1 MMKKLILSLLASVL
15 MVACSS
21 DGEDWGGETLIP
33 VTLKGIETV
42 NIDNSGKYPEISDG
56 PIGRNSYMIG
66 IKWEVDN
73 LPGDD
78 DAFVGGPIRE
88 GEHTYSSAA
97 NGYSKRVRSLTR
109 FNDEVGPTEEIRH
122 PNISTY
128 FVETDRAFLPKGVDE
143 GLVLLVAPDAGEHR
157 FRVEYWRNGARAFY
171 YDTPTITLR

>member
-1 MMKKLILSLLASVL
+1 MKKLIFPLLAALL
-15 MVACSS
+15 MAGCGSG
-21 DGEDWGGETLIP
+21 DDDWGGETLIP
-33 VTLKGIETV
+33 VTLKGIEAV
-42 NIDNSGKYPEISDG
+42 NIDNAGAFPEISEG
-56 PIGRNSYMIG
+56 PIGKGSYMIG

-73 LPGDD
+73 LPNDD

-88 GEHTYSSAA
+88 GEHTYSSSA

-109 FNDEVGPTEEIRH
+109 FNEDVGPTEDVLY

-128 FVETDRAFLPKGVDE
+128 FMEVDCAFLPEGVDE

-171 YDTPTITLR
+171 CDTPAVTLQ